1 MLQKRIQ
8 LPASDESSP
17 QSLLHNSHSRFPLK
31 YILSSPNLHLAYDSY
46 ILQGS
51 LHKHHNILHRNY
63 TAHTDSLPDVL
74 LPDDGLPE
82 NVCVNELPVVLLV
95 HDGGHVRIHT
105 HLRDHGDD
113 DAHGRGAHGRIRTLL
128 RDHGDDA
135 HGRGAHGR
143 IRTLLH
149 THDGDDAHGRGAHGR
164 IHTLLHVHDG
174 DARVPHGHDHGR
186 DHIRT
191 LLHAHDGDDDARVP
205 RGHDHGRDGHGHIHT
220 LLHVHDGD
228 ARVPRGHDHGR
239 GGHGHIHTLLHV
251 HGDDAHDCEFLL
263 LYVCCGFSQQLL
275 HLVP

>member
-1 MLQKRIQ
+1 MEVTLPDYLLKLEAALLQMPLMRIQ

-82 NVCVNELPVVLLV
+82 NVCVNELPVVLP
-95 HDGGHVRIHT
+95 D
-105 HLRDHGDD
+105 RD
-113 DAHGRGAHGRIRTLL
+113 
-128 RDHGDDA
+128 RD
-135 HGRGAHGR
+135 
-143 IRTLLH
+143 
-149 THDGDDAHGRGAHGR
+149 DGDDHDRDGRDHIR
-164 IHTLLHVHDG
+164 TLLHVHDG
-174 DARVPHGHDHGR
+174 DDDHVPHGHDHGR
-186 DHIRT
+186 GGHGRIRT
-191 LLHAHDGDDDARVP
+191 LLHAHDGDD
-205 RGHDHGRDGHGHIHT
+205 
-220 LLHVHDGD
+220 D

-251 HGDDAHDCEFLL
+251 HGDYAHDCEFLL